1 MRLTESPVKT
11 RSVAF
16 LLGIASV
23 AAFAPFGGFPL
34 IWLTLGGLFALLE
47 TAADRRA
54 SARDGALIG
63 WFFGFGFFLAGISW
77 IYVSLSL
84 FGGMPAPVAG
94 FATVLFCAAM
104 AFYPAL
110 AGALFVRFA
119 PSTGWQRGLFF
130 AALWTL
136 GEWLRGLP
144 QGLDTELGSGGTSIS
159 GGERRRLLLARALV
173 VGGRGVRRRVRR
185 GRRRVGGEVRVYGEG
200 LLVAHRVSVPRASGP
215 AARRRTPGLAPT
227 AGRPRVSSTRGLT
240 YAFWRSVVFAASP
253 LDIGFVAGRERARA
267 LTPTRQPL

>member
-54 SARDGALIG
+54 STRDGALIG

-94 FATVLFCAAM
+94 FASQ
-104 AFYPAL
+104 
-110 AGALFVRFA
+110 RFA
-119 PSTGWQRGLFF
+119 
-130 AALWTL
+130 
-136 GEWLRGLP
+136 
-144 QGLDTELGSGGTSIS
+144 
-159 GGERRRLLLARALV
+159 
-173 VGGRGVRRRVRR
+173 
-185 GRRRVGGEVRVYGEG
+185 
-200 LLVAHRVSVPRASGP
+200 
-215 AARRRTPGLAPT
+215 
-227 AGRPRVSSTRGLT
+227 
-240 YAFWRSVVFAASP
+240 
-253 LDIGFVAGRERARA
+253 
-267 LTPTRQPL
+267 

>member
-1 MRLTESPVKT
+1 MHLTESPVKT

-47 TAADRRA
+47 TAADRNA

-104 AFYPAL
+104 ALYPAL
-110 AGALFVRFA
+110 AGAAFVRFA
-119 PSTGWQRGLFF
+119 PLASWQRGLFF
-130 AALWTL
+130 AAIEMLQQRAGADVGAL
-136 GEWLRGLP
+136 LHQIQQFQQQLDPGQAQAADGVVAFQAGSQRGLLQQ
-144 QGLDTELGSGGTSIS
+144 QGDGRAHEAALLHGRNRSAT
-159 GGERRRLLLARALV
+159 RR
-173 VGGRGVRRRVRR
+173 
-185 GRRRVGGEVRVYGEG
+185 E
-200 LLVAHRVSVPRASGP
+200 
-215 AARRRTPGLAPT
+215 
-227 AGRPRVSSTRGLT
+227 AG
-240 YAFWRSVVFAASP
+240 
-253 LDIGFVAGRERARA
+253 
-267 LTPTRQPL
+267 